1 MTPSPHKGL
10 EAAGSLAA
18 LSPQTQARMTEWD
31 AAEVPEALWTASAFR
46 QIGRA
51 IASKRS
57 PIAEK
62 DLRRLFAE
70 IERLLKSPDDEVS
83 NAVATG
89 LLEEIWRASHQSGF
103 DFSTVD
109 PHLGRGARA
118 YLCRWD
124 DFRKTKTLGLKRR

>member
-1 MTPSPHKGL
+1 MMHSQHKGL
-10 EAAGSLAA
+10 EAAGALAA
-18 LSPQTQARMTEWD
+18 LSPQTQARMIEWD

-62 DLRRLFAE
+62 DLKRLFAE
-70 IERLLKSPDDEVS
+70 IERLLKSPDDEIS

-89 LLEEIWRASHQSGF
+89 LLEEVWRAALQSDF
-103 DFSTVD
+103 DFSSVD
-109 PHLGRGARA
+109 PHLGQGARDH
-118 YLCRWD
+118 LCRWD
-124 DFRKTKTLGLKRR
+124 DFNKIKTLGLKRR